1 MNLIVNTTRIYHWSH
16 GVRRYFSNI
25 MKNLIWESETN
36 TFQPRQSRLI
46 PQRLTELVFRG
57 SRDSLIWTPCLR
69 GPINAYNHIVT
80 VHDCINIEYVLK
92 DGWRKSIKRRV
103 LQKTLDNANSIIAI
117 SDSTRNAILKNY
129 NVNLSKVIVI
139 KSSSEVEQT
148 MKTCKDRL
156 IGESRVQSSSP
167 ECRPFILMVTNSLPH
182 KNTTAAC
189 QALVDSQAGGLG
201 VILRVVGS
209 LSLEAHEIC
218 RRNNFPIIFAQD
230 ITDYQLAKLYTG
242 CLFLFSPSLSEGHN
256 LPISEALYFGA
267 NVLCS
272 DIEAHREFYEG
283 KVDFFN
289 PLYPDGMIEAINQAI
304 LRDNVWHPQDCKP
317 DRTHVEVAR
326 DYQKLFESIY

>member
-1 MNLIVNTTRIYHWSH
+1 
-16 GVRRYFSNI
+16 
-25 MKNLIWESETN
+25 
-36 TFQPRQSRLI
+36 
-46 PQRLTELVFRG
+46 
-57 SRDSLIWTPCLR
+57 
-69 GPINAYNHIVT
+69 
-80 VHDCINIEYVLK
+80 
-92 DGWRKSIKRRV
+92 
-103 LQKTLDNANSIIAI
+103 
-117 SDSTRNAILKNY
+117 
-129 NVNLSKVIVI
+129 
-139 KSSSEVEQT
+139 
-148 MKTCKDRL
+148 
-156 IGESRVQSSSP
+156 
-167 ECRPFILMVTNSLPH
+167 MVTNSLPH

-283 KVDFFN
+283 KVDF
-289 PLYPDGMIEAINQAI
+289 
-304 LRDNVWHPQDCKP
+304 
-317 DRTHVEVAR
+317 
-326 DYQKLFESIY
+326 